1 MEDKKNESSPGEKHG
16 TPQPYNGLMTP
27 SGIPLL
33 FTILCGLGLVFL
45 FSGSLL
51 SNLTLQTGTEPDVGL
66 YANDTAYYDDLEEYY
81 DQQEAS
87 NEGYRNG
94 LVLYNVGLFFLAA
107 GLLGGAFFSLDIKW
121 ELRAALILATGLVLG
136 FGNFQL

>member
-1 MEDKKNESSPGEKHG
+1 MDDRKNDSSFGKKYG
-16 TPQPYNGLMTP
+16 TPLPDNGSMTP

-33 FTILCGLGLVFL
+33 FTILCGLGLVLL
-45 FSGSLL
+45 FSGSLF
-51 SNLTLQTGTEPDVGL
+51 SNLTLQTETEPDVGL
-66 YANDTAYYDDLEEYY
+66 YANDTAYYNALEEYY

-94 LVLYNVGLFFLAA
+94 LVLYNAGLFFLVA
-107 GLLGGAFFSLDIKW
+107 GLLGGAFFSPDMRW
-121 ELRAALILATGLVLG
+121 ELRTALILATGLVLG